1 MISSDLLH
9 YNIQPTVL
17 DTSIKHPR
25 MVNPGQ
31 DYIFIRQNTQPGG
44 IEVHTTEADI
54 QIDTKAARESMGL
67 RNLSDESFIRMHVQ
81 KAKQDCADFT
91 RQTARDG
98 EAMVRQRMSPA
109 QIAKQHYWQ
118 DRQVEPSQ
126 AQLTFIPSEDADV
139 DVQRGGVDITHHP
152 TEVNIDWANTGIV
165 PYQLDRGTVTFNVVQ
180 RAYVDIMYMGAPDY
194 FPDSAA
200 PEFSARA

>member
-9 YNIQPTVL
+9 YNIQPTVM

-31 DYIFIRQNTQPGG
+31 EWLFLRQNTRPGG

-54 QIDTKAARESMGL
+54 NIDTTAARESLGL
-67 RNLSDESFIRMHVQ
+67 GHMSDASMLKMYADRGQ
-81 KAKQDCADFT
+81 RDCADFT
-91 RQTARDG
+91 VKTVHDG

-109 QIAKQHYWQ
+109 QLAKQHYWQ
-118 DRQVEPSQ
+118 DRRVEPSQ

-139 DVQRGGVDITHHP
+139 DVQRGGVDITQHP
-152 TEVNIDWANTGIV
+152 TEVNIDWANTDIV
-165 PYQLDRGTVTFNVVQ
+165 PYYLDRGTVDFNIVQ
-180 RAYVDIMYMGAPDY
+180 KAYVDIMYMGAPDY

>member
-9 YNIQPTVL
+9 YNIQPTIL

-31 DYIFIRQNTQPGG
+31 EWLFLRQNTRQGG

-54 QIDTKAARESMGL
+54 QIDTTAARESLGL
-67 RNLSDESFIRMHVQ
+67 GHMSDASMVRLY
-81 KAKQDCADFT
+81 ADRGRQSIADLT
-91 RQTARDG
+91 RQIVNDG
-98 EAMVRQRMSPA
+98 DAMVESRATAISVA
-109 QIAKQHYWQ
+109 TQHYWQ
-118 DRQVEPSQ
+118 ERKVEPSQ
-126 AQLTFIPSEDADV
+126 AQLTFIPSEDADI
-139 DVQRGGVDITHHP
+139 DVTRGGVEINHNP

-180 RAYVDIMYMGAPDY
+180 RAYVDIMYMGSPDY